1 MRVSGVL
8 YIALGAAIAGFPAA
22 AQEDSRDPLAELRK
36 CSGIAENDARLA
48 CYDRQAR
55 LLLSAE
61 ESGEIE
67 IVDRE
72 KAEKAR
78 KDLFGFSGVKV
89 PFFDEGEGVEEI
101 ESTITR
107 VARVGRDGW
116 LITIADGNAVW
127 RITDP
132 PMRFNAPRVGDKVTI
147 KRGALTSYFI
157 AVRTQLGVKAKRVE

>member
-1 MRVSGVL
+1 MRVSGTLYVALAVL
-8 YIALGAAIAGFPAA
+8 ATSFPAV
-22 AQEDSRDPLAELRK
+22 AQDDSGDPLAELRK
-36 CSGIAENDARLA
+36 CRAVADDTARLA
-48 CYDRQAR
+48 CFDRQAAT
-55 LLLSAE
+55 LLTAE

-72 KAEKAR
+72 KAERTR

-89 PFFDEGEGVEEI
+89 PFFEDGEEIEEI

-107 VARVGRDGW
+107 VSRLGRDGW
-116 LITIADGNAVW
+116 LITIEDGNAVW

-147 KRGALTSYFI
+147 KRGSLTSYFI
-157 AVRTQLGVKAKRVE
+157 RVRTQLGVKGKRVE

>member
-1 MRVSGVL
+1 MRVSGSSYVALAVL
-8 YIALGAAIAGFPAA
+8 ATSFPVA
-22 AQEDSRDPLAELRK
+22 AQDDSGDLLAELRR
-36 CSGIAENDARLA
+36 CSGVAEDDARLA
-48 CYDRQAR
+48 CFDRQAAM
-55 LLLSAE
+55 LVTAA

-72 KAEKAR
+72 MAQRTR

-89 PFFDEGEGVEEI
+89 PFFEDGEEIDEI

-107 VARVGRDGW
+107 VSRFGRDGW
-116 LITIADGNAVW
+116 LITIEDGNAVW

-147 KRGALTSYFI
+147 KRGSLTSYFVR
-157 AVRTQLGVKAKRVE
+157 VRTQLGVKGKRVE